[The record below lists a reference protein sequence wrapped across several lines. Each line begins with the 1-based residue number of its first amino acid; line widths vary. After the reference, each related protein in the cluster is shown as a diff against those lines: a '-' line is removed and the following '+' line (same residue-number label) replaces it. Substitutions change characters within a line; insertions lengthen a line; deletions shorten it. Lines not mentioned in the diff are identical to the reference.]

1 MPLAISKGQ
10 NRLEQD
16 SVVGETGLN
25 RIQTHQWPL
34 RIPVLLYKTEL
45 SSEGLRGLLM
55 LRVRDIPVHGKN
67 TSEYMKDPISEPREK
82 RLDTWFYCWN
92 TAKRNKSPTTRNT
105 AGREGVRDG
114 GVGREILEHYFS
126 VHVKSFLSYSV
137 IHHHSH
143 LQENFKIYFASS
155 CNANFLLNEWCCLW
169 SILEKSPLFGMVA
182 MWKHSSPLLI
192 A

>member
-55 LRVRDIPVHGKN
+55 LRVRNIPVHGKN

-105 AGREGVRDG
+105 AGREGVREG
-114 GVGREILEHYFS
+114 RVGRVGRVGREGWEGWEGKGGKGNSWTLLFRTCKIIPKLFS
-126 VHVKSFLSYSV
+126 NSPSFALTGK
-137 IHHHSH
+137 
-143 LQENFKIYFASS
+143 F
-155 CNANFLLNEWCCLW
+155 
-169 SILEKSPLFGMVA
+169 
-182 MWKHSSPLLI
+182 
-192 A
+192 